1 MATDRHALEES
12 LLEVDFPASKAELVE
27 HARNNGADEATVR
40 ALRAMPPFEYT
51 NLAEVQRSVPLDKAE
66 EEGQS
71 DSDKAQ
77 QQRKQQRQGTQS
89 GLAEHQTRTPE
100 NPIVEE
106 LGENRGS

>member
-12 LLEVDFPASKAELVE
+12 LLEVDFPAGKEDLVE
-27 HARNNGADEATVR
+27 HARNNGADESTIH
-40 ALRAMPPFEYT
+40 ALRAMPPAEYA
-51 NLAEVQRSVPLDKAE
+51 NLTEVERSVWLDKGA

-71 DSDKAQ
+71 DSEKAQ
-77 QQRKQQRQGTQS
+77 QDRQDTGS
-89 GLAEHQTRTPE
+89 GLAEHQTRTPN